1 MQNYR
6 SAVLFGYASLVTDVE
21 EKLFAMEL
29 MTNSVVRQRW
39 ANTRVP
45 PNGAEMSSTSVL
57 KVTVVNGSAKIR
69 QGQPHDDKGDLQD
82 EGVLDRVWTGVV
94 PLYPTL
100 GEPLPGPYNRV
111 HAPQYL
117 TDFQRDFNEV
127 AKEQALS
134 ATVEPSEEK
143 AKT

>member
-1 MQNYR
+1 
-6 SAVLFGYASLVTDVE
+6 LFGYANLVTDVD

-29 MTNSVVRQRW
+29 ITNSVVPQRW

-57 KVTVVNGSAKIR
+57 KVSIRNGSAKIR
-69 QGQPHDDKGDLQD
+69 QGLPHDEKYDLQD
-82 EGVLDRVWTGVV
+82 EDVLNRVWSGVV
-94 PLYPTL
+94 PVYPTL

-111 HAPQYL
+111 KQPEYL
-117 TDFQRDFNEV
+117 ADFQRDFNGA

-134 ATVEPSEEK
+134 AVVEPDETPK
-143 AKT
+143 A